1 CNRDDTSSDIENSI
15 ELSISTFTATSVT
28 LNYSIKNIS
37 GDKYLIYSK
46 SESFDILNYEQK
58 ILLNNSNN
66 IQINDLTPNT
76 KYFFKIAYSENNSFT
91 YSNVVSAITKEVS
104 FLKILDKD
112 IGLIPDSGSFIYL
125 MDSELDESK
134 SFLFLL
140 TRQIKQYGDV
150 KKITLHKVDLNGNLI
165 WSKLIQDSPSP
176 YTYKIQFLSDGNIA
190 VLTGSNNQKATF
202 ITKLDPINGS
212 IIWQKEYPVI
222 DLNGMQGN
230 FMLAYSYQ
238 NNLMKIIT

>member
-1 CNRDDTSSDIENSI
+1 MSFGSLVIMKRMNNFGSKSGDFVAGARQQKCPSVRCNFLHLICPTNYTIEMKFKLLLLLSLLFTLFISCNRDDTSSDIENSI

-125 MDSELDESK
+125 MDSELDEAK

-165 WSKLIQDSPSP
+165 WSKLIQD
-176 YTYKIQFLSDGNIA
+176 
-190 VLTGSNNQKATF
+190 
-202 ITKLDPINGS
+202 
-212 IIWQKEYPVI
+212 
-222 DLNGMQGN
+222 
-230 FMLAYSYQ
+230 
-238 NNLMKIIT
+238 